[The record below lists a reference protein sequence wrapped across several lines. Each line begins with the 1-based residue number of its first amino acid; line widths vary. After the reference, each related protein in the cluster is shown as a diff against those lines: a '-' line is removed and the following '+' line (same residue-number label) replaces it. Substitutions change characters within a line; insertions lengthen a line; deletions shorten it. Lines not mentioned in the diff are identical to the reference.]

1 MLISLHRTTSRGRSL
16 DITTI
21 KTKIRRNSQTVGGL
35 MRHSSLLVGGTSP
48 KGVIRHDSR
57 RFRRHLHRVVAP
69 AAIAAMV
76 VAGSAVAGSTAVASA
91 AARHAANKS
100 PIKIGYPVALTG
112 TDSLYPTA
120 LAGERAAV
128 AAINKSGGIHGHK
141 LVLDYC
147 DVKSNVNEAE
157 SCTRKLISDG
167 VVAFVG
173 TGDNYG
179 PEQEP
184 IEKAANVP
192 DLGNFTAT
200 SPVEFNS
207 PIEFPLTAGATGTFA
222 AAPAYGIG
230 VAKPKLKSFDF
241 VGVQIPIV
249 EALAKS
255 TKASILSH
263 GGTWSGTTFVP
274 ESTTTWAPYVAAA
287 AAKHAD
293 ITILSMA
300 GPQMAEFALAAEAAG
315 DTFQTFYLAEAVPTS
330 LIKTFGPSTKFGKK
344 LIFASYLPPWTATK
358 QYPLLKKFIKDI
370 KAEYAAGT
378 KYAAPSYY
386 SIAMEFSWYAVH
398 AFDLV
403 ASKIHGKI
411 DAKSMLHELRRIKTL
426 KLGLTPAWSPNV
438 KGPKG
443 FLHVAPSDFHE
454 YMLKIVN
461 GHWALAYPKAIPVE
475 SYVAG

>member
-1 MLISLHRTTSRGRSL
+1 
-16 DITTI
+16 
-21 KTKIRRNSQTVGGL
+21 
-35 MRHSSLLVGGTSP
+35 MRHPSLLVA
-48 KGVIRHDSR
+48 DSSQKDQVRRDPR
-57 RFRRHLHRVVAP
+57 RFRRRVHRLVAP
-69 AAIAAMV
+69 VAIAAMV
-76 VAGSAVAGSTAVASA
+76 VTVSAGVASA
-91 AARHAANKS
+91 SPNAKHETHKS

-120 LAGERAAV
+120 LAGEKAAV
-128 AAINKSGGIHGHK
+128 AAINKSGGIRGHK
-141 LVLDYC
+141 VVLDWC

-157 SCTRKLISDG
+157 SCTRKLVGDG

-184 IEKAANVP
+184 IEKSANVA

-222 AAPAYGIG
+222 AAPAYGLG

-255 TKASILSH
+255 TKASIASH
-263 GGTWSGTTFVP
+263 GGTWNGTTFVP

-315 DTFQTFYLAEAVPTS
+315 DNFRTFYLAEAVPTS
-330 LIKTFGPSTKFGKK
+330 LIKTFGPGTAFGKK

-358 QYPLLKKFIKDI
+358 QYPLLKKFVKDM
-370 KAEYAAGT
+370 KAQYASGT

-403 ASKIHGKI
+403 ASKIHGQI
-411 DAKSMLHELRRIKTL
+411 TTKSMLQELRRVKTL
-426 KLGLTPAWSPNV
+426 TLGLTPPWSPNV
-438 KGPKG
+438 KGPNG
-443 FLHVAPSDFHE
+443 FSHVAPSDFHE
-454 YMLKIVN
+454 YMLKLVK
-461 GHWALAYPKAIPVE
+461 GQWALAYPKAIPVE

>member
-1 MLISLHRTTSRGRSL
+1 M
-16 DITTI
+16 
-21 KTKIRRNSQTVGGL
+21 Q
-35 MRHSSLLVGGTSP
+35 
-48 KGVIRHDSR
+48 
-57 RFRRHLHRVVAP
+57 RVLAV
-69 AAIAAMV
+69 AAMATTLLFASV
-76 VAGSAVAGSTAVASA
+76 GTASA
-91 AARHAANKS
+91 SARAAHAGNKS

-128 AAINKSGGIHGHK
+128 RAIDKSGGIHGHQV
-141 LVLDYC
+141 VLDSC

-157 SCTRKLISDG
+157 FCTRKLINDG

-184 IEKAANVP
+184 IEKSAGVA

-222 AAPAYGIG
+222 AAPAYGLG
-230 VAKPKLKSFDF
+230 VAHPKLKSFDF

-255 TKASILSH
+255 TKAGILSH
-263 GGTWSGTTFVP
+263 GGTWKGTTFVP

-293 ITILSMA
+293 LTILSMA

-315 DTFQTFYLAEAVPTS
+315 DNFRTFYLAEAVPTS
-330 LIKTFGPSTKFGKK
+330 LIKTFGPSTSFGKK
-344 LIFASYLPPWTATK
+344 LLFASYLPAWTATQ
-358 QYPLLKKFIKDI
+358 QYPLLKKFLADM
-370 KAEYAAGT
+370 KAEAAAGT

-398 AFDLV
+398 AFDVV
-403 ASKIHGKI
+403 ASKIKGNI
-411 DAKSMLHELRRIKTL
+411 TAKSMLSELRKVKNLT
-426 KLGLTPAWSPNV
+426 LGLTPAWSPNV

-443 FLHVAPSDFHE
+443 FSHVAPSDFHE
-454 YMLKIVN
+454 YMLKIVRGN
-461 GHWALAYPKAIPVE
+461 WALAYPKAIPVE

>member
-1 MLISLHRTTSRGRSL
+1 MRLKTVTNSLGGR
-16 DITTI
+16 
-21 KTKIRRNSQTVGGL
+21 RA
-35 MRHSSLLVGGTSP
+35 
-48 KGVIRHDSR
+48 
-57 RFRRHLHRVVAP
+57 HRV
-69 AAIAAMV
+69 
-76 VAGSAVAGSTAVASA
+76 AVAGVLAASLIA
-91 AARHAANKS
+91 AFAGAASGSASVKHAATKA

-128 AAINKSGGIHGHK
+128 RAINASGGINGHK
-141 LVLDYC
+141 LTLDWC
-147 DVKSNVNEAE
+147 DVQSNVNVAE
-157 SCTRKLISDG
+157 SCVRKLVGNG

-179 PEQEP
+179 PEQEA
-184 IEKAANVP
+184 IEKADHVA
-192 DLGNFTAT
+192 DLANFTAT

-230 VAKPKLKSFDF
+230 VAKPKITSYDF

-255 TKASILSH
+255 TKQAIVSH
-263 GGTWSGTTFVP
+263 GGVWKGTTFVP

-287 AAKHAD
+287 AAKHAGM
-293 ITILSMA
+293 TILSMA

-315 DTFQTFYLAEAVPTS
+315 DTFRTFYLAEAVPVS
-330 LIKTFGPSTKFGKK
+330 LIKTFGPNTPFGKN
-344 LIFASYLPPWTATK
+344 LIFASYLPAWTATK
-358 QYPLLKKFIKDI
+358 QYPLLKTFVSDM

-398 AFDLV
+398 AFDVV

-411 DAKSMLHELRRIKTL
+411 DTKSVLAELRSVKGLT
-426 KLGLTPAWSPNV
+426 LGLTPAWSPNV
-438 KGPKG
+438 PGPKG
-443 FLHVAPSDFHE
+443 FSHVAPSDFHE

-461 GHWALAYPKAIPVE
+461 GQWALAYSGAIPVE

>member
-1 MLISLHRTTSRGRSL
+1 
-16 DITTI
+16 
-21 KTKIRRNSQTVGGL
+21 
-35 MRHSSLLVGGTSP
+35 MRHLSVRFGGPTR
-48 KGVIRHDSR
+48 GTRRESR
-57 RFRRHLHRVVAP
+57 RLRHRLHYVVAP

-76 VAGSAVAGSTAVASA
+76 VSASAGVAYASA
-91 AARHAANKS
+91 AATHAANKS

-120 LAGERAAV
+120 LAGEKAAV
-128 AAINKSGGIHGHK
+128 ASINKSGGIQGHK
-141 LVLDYC
+141 VVLDWC

-184 IEKAANVP
+184 IEKSAGVP

-230 VAKPKLKSFDF
+230 VATPKMKSFDF

-255 TKASILSH
+255 TKASIVSH
-263 GGTWSGTTFVP
+263 GGSWNGTTFVP

-315 DTFQTFYLAEAVPTS
+315 DNFRTFYLAEAVPTS
-330 LIKTFGPSTKFGKK
+330 LIKTFGPATTFGKK

-358 QYPLLKKFIKDI
+358 QYPLLSKFLQDM
-370 KAEYAAGT
+370 KAEYSSGT

-403 ASKIHGKI
+403 ASKIHGTI
-411 DAKSMLHELRRIKTL
+411 DAKSMLQELRKVKTL
-426 KLGLTPAWSPNV
+426 TLGLTPKWSPNV
-438 KGPKG
+438 TGPKG
-443 FLHVAPSDFHE
+443 FSHVAPSDFHE
-454 YMLKIVN
+454 YMLKVVN
-461 GHWALAYPKAIPVE
+461 GNWALAYPKAIPVE